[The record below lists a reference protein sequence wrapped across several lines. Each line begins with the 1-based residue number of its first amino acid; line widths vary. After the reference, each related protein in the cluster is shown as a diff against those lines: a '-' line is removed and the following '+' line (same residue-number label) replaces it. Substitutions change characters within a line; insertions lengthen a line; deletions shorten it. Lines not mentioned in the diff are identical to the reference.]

1 MSFLQH
7 GTIFSRL
14 ILIATLPVM
23 LMAGVGFT
31 VFTSARLDDVN
42 RELQL
47 TGQLIADQLAP
58 AAEYGVISG
67 NLRTLESLVQG
78 TLNMPHVR
86 YVEVYDSTGQPLLM
100 LSKQNAKSNASSGL
114 QVFVADIMRQRIT
127 LQNDLFLLDVPI
139 SEPQDELSYLGQVH
153 VGLSNAAF
161 VERQHA
167 ILLKTAGLATLV
179 LIATLFL
186 AIRLARALA
195 NPMARMGLA
204 VHKLQEGQL
213 STRLEVTDEHEV
225 GQLMRN
231 INSLAETLERS
242 RTQQQQA
249 MQQLVSAREEA
260 EGANRAK
267 SEFLAMMSHELRT
280 PMNGVLGMLQLLETT
295 DLSSEQSEY
304 VNIAGE
310 STDHLLKVIN
320 DILDFSRI
328 ERGVLEL
335 EKIPFNLP
343 QLISSS
349 VNVFE
354 HTARQKNLQLITRMQ
369 GNTQWSEVQGDPTR
383 IRQILV
389 NLIGNALKF
398 TEQGNVT
405 VAASWNLY
413 DSNRLWLECEVTD
426 TGIGIAPERLESMFD
441 AFQQADSSTS
451 RRFGGTGLGLS
462 IARTFVEKMGGELS
476 ALSTE
481 GKGSHFSFNIPLEL
495 SHQGEQS
502 CEQNQTSDHDRPD
515 KPVLLVE
522 DNPVNQMVIEGM
534 LHGFEIQVDIA
545 SSGEQALQLLAS
557 QPDRYSMILMDIH
570 LPDTNGL
577 EVCRRYHGQCKN
589 EGRFPIP
596 CIALTASAFEL
607 DRRHCEEAGMQD
619 FLSKPVSR
627 QALFEAVS
635 HWSQTADH

>member
-14 ILIATLPVM
+14 ILIATLPVL
-23 LMAGVGFT
+23 LMGVVGFS
-31 VFTSARLDDVN
+31 FLTSERLDDVN

-78 TLNMPHVR
+78 ALNMPHVR
-86 YVEVYDSTGQPLLM
+86 YVQVFDQAGLPLLM
-100 LSKQNAKSNASSGL
+100 LSKEASNPDAGL
-114 QVFVADIMRQRIT
+114 QVFVADIMRQRIQ
-127 LQNDLFLLDVPI
+127 LQNELFLLDSPATDNDD
-139 SEPQDELSYLGQVH
+139 QMRYLGQVH
-153 VGLSNAAF
+153 VGLSNEAF
-161 VERQHA
+161 VARQNS
-167 ILLKTAGLATLV
+167 ILLKTLGLAALA

-186 AIRLARALA
+186 AIRLAKALA
-195 NPMARMGLA
+195 TPMARMGLA
-204 VHKLQEGQL
+204 VNKLQEGQL
-213 STRLEVTDEHEV
+213 SIRLEINDKHEI

-231 INSLAETLERS
+231 INSLAATLERS
-242 RTQQQQA
+242 RQQQQQA

-260 EGANRAK
+260 EAANRAK

-295 DLSSEQSEY
+295 ELSGEQSEY
-304 VNIAGE
+304 VHIAGE

-328 ERGVLEL
+328 ERGALEL

-343 QLISSS
+343 QLIGSS

-354 HTARQKNLQLITRMQ
+354 HTARQKGLRLITQLQ
-369 GNTQWSEVQGDPTR
+369 GDREWSEVLGDPTR

-398 TEQGNVT
+398 TEAGNVT
-405 VAASWNLY
+405 VTAHWNLY
-413 DSNRLWLECEVTD
+413 DTNRLLLECEVTD

-462 IARTFVEKMGGELS
+462 IARTFVQKMGGELI
-476 ALSTE
+476 ARSTE
-481 GKGSHFSFNIPLEL
+481 GKGSHFTFRIPLEL
-495 SHQGEQS
+495 DNSEHLDSIAEQPADS
-502 CEQNQTSDHDRPD
+502 GRHD

-534 LHGFEIQVDIA
+534 LHSFNMQADIA
-545 SSGEQALQLLAS
+545 GTGEQALHSLTS
-557 QPDRYSMILMDIH
+557 HPERYSVILMDIH
-570 LPDTNGL
+570 LPDTDGL
-577 EVCRRYHGQCKN
+577 DVCRRYHAHCISTGL
-589 EGRFPIP
+589 EPIP
-596 CIALTASAFEL
+596 CIALTASAFDV
-607 DRRHCEEAGMQD
+607 DRQHCEEAGMQD

-627 QALFEAVS
+627 QALL
-635 HWSQTADH
+635 QTLNRWTEPADH

>member
-127 LQNDLFLLDVPI
+127 LQNDLFLLDVPV

-354 HTARQKNLQLITRMQ
+354 HTARQKGLELITRVQ
-369 GNTQWSEVQGDPTR
+369 GDTQWTEVQGDPTR

-405 VAASWNLY
+405 VAASWHLY

>member
-100 LSKQNAKSNASSGL
+100 LSKQNAKSNASGGL

-127 LQNDLFLLDVPI
+127 LQNDLFLLDVPV
-139 SEPQDELSYLGQVH
+139 SEPQDELGYLGQVH

-405 VAASWNLY
+405 VAASWHLH

-462 IARTFVEKMGGELS
+462 IARTFVEKMGGKLS

-495 SHQGEQS
+495 SYQGEQS
-502 CEQNQTSDHDRPD
+502 CEQNQTNDHDRPD

-557 QPDRYSMILMDIH
+557 EPDRYSMILMDIH

-635 HWSQTADH
+635 HWSQTTDH